1 VSFLGA
7 VNREQRACR
16 SAHGSV
22 SQDWERGGLRAWA
35 ALWWLKLQGVTVTL
49 LACGKA
55 ALGGS
60 VTACEGSAVVVL
72 WLLRPSV
79 ISAATLFARTT
90 RPMVLL

>member
-1 VSFLGA
+1 MFF
-7 VNREQRACR
+7 
-16 SAHGSV
+16 
-22 SQDWERGGLRAWA
+22 
-35 ALWWLKLQGVTVTL
+35 
-49 LACGKA
+49 ACGKA